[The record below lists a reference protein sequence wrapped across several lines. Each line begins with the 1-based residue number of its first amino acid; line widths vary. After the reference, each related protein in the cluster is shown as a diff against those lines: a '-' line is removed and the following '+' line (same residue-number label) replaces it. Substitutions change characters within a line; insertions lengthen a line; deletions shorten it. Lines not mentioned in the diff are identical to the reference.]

1 MADYITTREYAALHG
16 VPFETVRSWIKVG
29 KLATIKIGA
38 AVFVDA
44 DTPIPAKRKPG
55 VKTAQ
60 EKDLAE
66 FNRMF
71 KSKKLK
77 IRIVPAYYVSVED
90 GNGKEVASD
99 FTFCGKEDAKRLGE
113 KLKAEVEANN
123 GKVVKGVLVSSEGR
137 G

>member
-1 MADYITTREYAALHG
+1 MADYITTRQYAELHG
-16 VPFETVRSWIKVG
+16 IPFETVRTWTKNG
-29 KLATIKIGA
+29 KLPTIKIGGSVMIEA
-38 AVFVDA
+38 SA
-44 DTPIPAKRKPG
+44 PIPAKRKPG

-77 IRIVPAYYVSVED
+77 VRIVPAYYVSVED
-90 GNGKEVASD
+90 GTGKEVASD
-99 FTFCGKEDAKRLGE
+99 FTFCSKEDAKRLGE
-113 KLKAEVEANN
+113 KLKAEVE
-123 GKVVKGVLVSSEGR
+123 GR

>member
-1 MADYITTREYAALHG
+1 MADFITTREYAALHG

-29 KLATIKIGA
+29 KLATIKVGGRA
-38 AVFVDA
+38 LVEK

-71 KSKKLK
+71 KSKKLTVK
-77 IRIVPAYYVSVED
+77 IVPAYYVSVED
-90 GNGKEVASD
+90 GTGKEVASD
-99 FTFCGKEDAKRLGE
+99 FTFGTKQEAEKLGE
-113 KLKAEVEANN
+113 KLKREV
-123 GKVVKGVLVSSEGR
+123 EGR

>member
-1 MADYITTREYAALHG
+1 MANYITRKEYAERHG
-16 VPFETVRSWIKVG
+16 VPFETVKTWTKCG

-38 AVFVDA
+38 SVFVDA

-55 VKTAQ
+55 VKTEA

-71 KSKKLK
+71 KSKKLTVK
-77 IRIVPAYYVSVED
+77 IVPAFYVSVED
-90 GNGKEVASD
+90 GTGKEVASD
-99 FTFCGKEDAKRLGE
+99 FTFCGKEDAKKLGE
-113 KLKAEVEANN
+113 KLKAEVE
-123 GKVVKGVLVSSEGR
+123 GR